1 MSDIEKVID
10 GLEKAKE
17 VIEAWIP
24 MFEQHNSP
32 FTIDCAIE
40 LLKDYKQHL
49 QNDLVTLKEEKQGLE
64 IEHKAKAFIYPQPHP
79 CKECDKYGCDVHCLY
94 YGK

>member
-1 MSDIEKVID
+1 MADIEKVIA

-40 LLKDYKQHL
+40 LLKEQKKV
-49 QNDLVTLKEEKQGLE
+49 NECLKEKVKKYELEKSWDE
-64 IEHKAKAFIYPQPHP
+64 SP
-79 CKECDKYGCDVHCLY
+79 DRMSGC
-94 YGK
+94 GW